1 MLEDILCV
9 LMILLGVAA
18 TVYVIGMAILL
29 EMEGDSDAGE
39 NKETYI

>member
-9 LMILLGVAA
+9 LMVLLGIAA

-29 EMEGDSDAGE
+29 EMEDSNAGE
-39 NKETYI
+39 NKENYI

>member
-9 LMILLGVAA
+9 LMVLLGVAA

-29 EMEGDSDAGE
+29 EMEDSNAGE
-39 NKETYI
+39 NKENYI

>member
-9 LMILLGVAA
+9 LMVLLGVAA

-29 EMEGDSDAGE
+29 EMEDSDARE
-39 NKETYI
+39 NKENYI

>member
-9 LMILLGVAA
+9 LMVLLGVAA

-29 EMEGDSDAGE
+29 EMEDSDAGK
-39 NKETYI
+39 NKENYI

>member
-29 EMEGDSDAGE
+29 EMEDSNAGE
-39 NKETYI
+39 NKENYI